1 MMRYRRGSA
10 HDSGKRPSGT
20 LPRPSHAGTLAS
32 RCGTWQWHNMSN
44 TPPRKTPLAGGVLI
58 AFGAVGGALW
68 GLRNGQPTIGLL
80 AGVGIAALLSVLL
93 WLISR
98 D

>member
-1 MMRYRRGSA
+1 MA
-10 HDSGKRPSGT
+10 
-20 LPRPSHAGTLAS
+20 
-32 RCGTWQWHNMSN
+32 N

-58 AFGAVGGALW
+58 ALGAVGGALW
-68 GLRNGQPTIGLL
+68 GLHNGQPTIGLL